1 MAEDAARR
9 AANQELYQR
18 LLTAQNGA
26 DAEGFLAC
34 LADDIVFEAP
44 AYTKDGAPLAT
55 GIDAMRMMFKAMT
68 DRFVSFNYQVK
79 RFIPALDPDLVL
91 VEVKGDNEVAGTAK
105 RYRNNY
111 LFLVT
116 CKDGKITRIFEYS
129 NPQVY
134 DEALG

>member
-1 MAEDAARR
+1 MDANARR
-9 AANQELYQR
+9 DANYELYKR
-18 LLTAQNGA
+18 LLTAQNA
-26 DAEGFLAC
+26 SDAESFLAC
-34 LADDIVFEAP
+34 LSDDIVFEAP

-55 GIDAMRMMFKAMT
+55 GLDAMGVMFKAMT
-68 DRFVSFNYQVK
+68 DRFTSFNYQVK

-91 VEVKGDNEVAGTAK
+91 VEVKGDNEVAGTSK

-116 CKDGKITRIFEYS
+116 CKDGKIARIFEYS